1 MKIVIS
7 GATEIGLQFA
17 KTLTATNDVIIIE
30 SEPKALKQLEKFDL
44 QIITGNPTS
53 LTSLQSA
60 EVEQANAFIACTA
73 SDEVNVI
80 SCLAVKQISKAETF
94 CFVNKDHYFETFA
107 GELGE
112 KLAIDK
118 IIWPEKL
125 LGEYIAKIIAVPGA
139 IDVKVFEHEDLK
151 QLEYKLKPG
160 SFAIGKKLMDLKI
173 PRGVLAVAIFRGE
186 DVIIPSGQTILFKE
200 DKIIFMGHER
210 PMREIESRFN
220 PTPDKILNVIII
232 GGGNVGYILAKSLEE
247 YRHIRVKIV
256 EKNMARCRFLTENLS
271 EDILVLN
278 ADGSSTSFLKEQ
290 QLDMCDCMVAVT
302 GADERNLMVSMQ
314 AKLLNAK
321 KIITRAHSIENSE
334 FFDKL
339 GIDVTVSSQFN
350 AVLNVSKLIS
360 EDSVDVFTTIEK
372 GKAEI
377 IEVIVPEKFP
387 PTMLMDLKLPDGV
400 VIAAVRRGHHTI
412 VPCGVDKIQEGDTL
426 RVFLTSGTSV
436 TITDFLNDV
445 VNTPTEEGN

>member
-1 MKIVIS
+1 M
-7 GATEIGLQFA
+7 
-17 KTLTATNDVIIIE
+17 
-30 SEPKALKQLEKFDL
+30 
-44 QIITGNPTS
+44 
-53 LTSLQSA
+53 
-60 EVEQANAFIACTA
+60 
-73 SDEVNVI
+73 
-80 SCLAVKQISKAETF
+80 
-94 CFVNKDHYFETFA
+94 
-107 GELGE
+107 
-112 KLAIDK
+112 
-118 IIWPEKL
+118 L

-186 DVIIPSGQTILFKE
+186 DVIIPRGQTILFKE

-247 YRHIRVKIV
+247 YKHIRVKIV

-271 EDILVLN
+271 EDVLVLN

-360 EDSVDVFTTIEK
+360 EDSIDVFTTIEK

-377 IEVIVPEKFP
+377 VEIIVPEKFP

-400 VIAAVRRGHHTI
+400 VIAAVRRGSHTI

-426 RVFLTSGTSV
+426 RVFLATVTSEV
-436 TITDFLNDV
+436 ITDFLNDV
-445 VNTPTEEGN
+445 VAKSLEPAPEA